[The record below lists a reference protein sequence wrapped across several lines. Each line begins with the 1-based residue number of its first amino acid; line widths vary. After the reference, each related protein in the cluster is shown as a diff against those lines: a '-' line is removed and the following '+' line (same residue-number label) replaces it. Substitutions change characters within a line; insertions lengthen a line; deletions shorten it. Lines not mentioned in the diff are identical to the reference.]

1 LATSAAATAVQHV
14 FARRC
19 AAHFQARRLR
29 GGFRDAGGSV
39 AGKFNLPLRH
49 VLGPSAASPS
59 EIASIAAKLGPGAI
73 QLLVRDASQ

>member
-1 LATSAAATAVQHV
+1 
-14 FARRC
+14 
-19 AAHFQARRLR
+19 
-29 GGFRDAGGSV
+29 V
-39 AGKFNLPLRH
+39 AEVGLLLPLRH